1 MYQPKERTK
10 MSNNSEEIA
19 DLVYRYLFLGQSFSE
34 IQKEYYSERRNH
46 NRTTEQALSNKL
58 KNYGFGSARG
68 RNKSFYKEYTYIFN
82 DPDKV
87 VSIINNFLTEVGK
100 PARAGSDNVPLLEEY
115 IITNNKDDINNY
127 TDRIKNTAEYIQSIE
142 ITNFKSIQ
150 ELEIDLGRITC
161 LVGNNTAG
169 KSSVL
174 QGIQFSISNA
184 QVFRNAKGKNW
195 REGIV
200 IGESVGIHDNALIYK
215 PSETIENLAHN
226 NEYSESKDI
235 SGKFNLVND
244 TSVKTTIKKGK
255 NRNNLISIESSVG
268 DDLRDKYT
276 SFTTPFSIYVP
287 GVSGVSLIEEKRSQA
302 LVAKIALG
310 GNSHTVLRNILLHAK
325 NIGVLC
331 DIERQLTKMYE
342 KIIGI
347 DVSFE
352 ETLDDHIT
360 VTLNKGKYSTSLET
374 SSTGEL
380 QVLQILSY
388 IYVYK
393 PVLLLLD
400 EPDSHLHPGK
410 QEELI
415 HLLYNICAEGDRKF
429 QILLTTHSRNVL
441 NALSN
446 YDDSV
451 LHHID
456 KGIIET
462 LESSDRFKIYDTLL
476 SLGALDELD
485 RNSNFSYL
493 ILTEDSK
500 TGYLEEILRGA
511 FNKLNPNY
519 KYGIDYK
526 IIPSG
531 NGSGT
536 LLNNVGPLIK
546 LIKKTNSNKDVKIIV
561 HRDRD
566 FIEDDKIDK
575 FKEEIESIGASLFI
589 TSGSDIE
596 SYYADIDHVCGVY
609 PEISK
614 EHLYSYMESER
625 NKAKYSDMI
634 VTAVMEQRYA
644 LGSHSKP
651 QAKFYSAADDLKNQV
666 ILPEIQKDT
675 RGNYRNGKEQL
686 KIVYKYIQDNYSSL
700 SDKLKHRKVA
710 PENAIND
717 ILKVIC

>member
-360 VTLNKGKYSTSLET
+360 VT
-374 SSTGEL
+374 
-380 QVLQILSY
+380 
-388 IYVYK
+388 
-393 PVLLLLD
+393 
-400 EPDSHLHPGK
+400 
-410 QEELI
+410 
-415 HLLYNICAEGDRKF
+415 
-429 QILLTTHSRNVL
+429 
-441 NALSN
+441 
-446 YDDSV
+446 
-451 LHHID
+451 
-456 KGIIET
+456 
-462 LESSDRFKIYDTLL
+462 
-476 SLGALDELD
+476 
-485 RNSNFSYL
+485 
-493 ILTEDSK
+493 
-500 TGYLEEILRGA
+500 
-511 FNKLNPNY
+511 
-519 KYGIDYK
+519 
-526 IIPSG
+526 
-531 NGSGT
+531 
-536 LLNNVGPLIK
+536 
-546 LIKKTNSNKDVKIIV
+546 
-561 HRDRD
+561 
-566 FIEDDKIDK
+566 
-575 FKEEIESIGASLFI
+575 
-589 TSGSDIE
+589 
-596 SYYADIDHVCGVY
+596 
-609 PEISK
+609 
-614 EHLYSYMESER
+614 
-625 NKAKYSDMI
+625 
-634 VTAVMEQRYA
+634 
-644 LGSHSKP
+644 
-651 QAKFYSAADDLKNQV
+651 
-666 ILPEIQKDT
+666 
-675 RGNYRNGKEQL
+675 
-686 KIVYKYIQDNYSSL
+686 
-700 SDKLKHRKVA
+700 
-710 PENAIND
+710 
-717 ILKVIC
+717 

>member
-360 VTLNKGKYSTSLET
+360 VTLNKVLPQGSFRYCKY
-374 SSTGEL
+374 
-380 QVLQILSY
+380 
-388 IYVYK
+388 
-393 PVLLLLD
+393 
-400 EPDSHLHPGK
+400 
-410 QEELI
+410 
-415 HLLYNICAEGDRKF
+415 
-429 QILLTTHSRNVL
+429 
-441 NALSN
+441 
-446 YDDSV
+446 
-451 LHHID
+451 
-456 KGIIET
+456 
-462 LESSDRFKIYDTLL
+462 
-476 SLGALDELD
+476 
-485 RNSNFSYL
+485 YL
-493 ILTEDSK
+493 IFMCINLYYYYWMNRILICIQESK
-500 TGYLEEILRGA
+500 R
-511 FNKLNPNY
+511 
-519 KYGIDYK
+519 
-526 IIPSG
+526 S
-531 NGSGT
+531 
-536 LLNNVGPLIK
+536 
-546 LIKKTNSNKDVKIIV
+546 
-561 HRDRD
+561 
-566 FIEDDKIDK
+566 
-575 FKEEIESIGASLFI
+575 
-589 TSGSDIE
+589 
-596 SYYADIDHVCGVY
+596 
-609 PEISK
+609 
-614 EHLYSYMESER
+614 
-625 NKAKYSDMI
+625 
-634 VTAVMEQRYA
+634 
-644 LGSHSKP
+644 
-651 QAKFYSAADDLKNQV
+651 
-666 ILPEIQKDT
+666 
-675 RGNYRNGKEQL
+675 
-686 KIVYKYIQDNYSSL
+686 
-700 SDKLKHRKVA
+700 
-710 PENAIND
+710 
-717 ILKVIC
+717 